1 MSLMASLENFFDEYL
16 FKPLFDEGISDLYQ
30 DSVFETIYE
39 EGIEPVL
46 DYELYRAGSGEL
58 SAGRPVTI
66 GSIAKGFAGGFLNI
80 GTGQGGSGI
89 YNAGRP
95 YQAPPI
101 KKVSA
106 SPSKVQ
112 KGLGVFKPT
121 PINLAKDFGVT
132 NGVKAGLYKATLAD
146 VPSVKNFVTQLTKTA
161 NRRAGVRNKLGSQ
174 SIKGTKKR
182 TSLPRTPKPKYFG
195 L

>member
-1 MSLMASLENFFDEYL
+1 MSLLASLENFFNEYI
-16 FKPLFDEGISDLYQ
+16 FEPLFDEGISDLYEDSILQ
-30 DSVFETIYE
+30 DIVQYPIYDRNTDLTGSPIFMRGTDPDPLTVGQVF
-39 EGIEPVL
+39 
-46 DYELYRAGSGEL
+46 
-58 SAGRPVTI
+58 
-66 GSIAKGFAGGFLNI
+66 KGFAGGFLNI
-80 GTGQGGSGI
+80 GSGPGGSGI
-89 YNAGRP
+89 YDAGKP
-95 YQAPPI
+95 YQAPPV

-146 VPSVKNFVTQLTKTA
+146 VPTVKNFVTQLTKTA

-182 TSLPRTPKPKYFG
+182 TSLPYAPKPKYFG
-195 L
+195 

>member
-1 MSLMASLENFFDEYL
+1 MSLMTSIENFFDEYL
-16 FKPLFDEGISDLYQ
+16 FKPLFEEGISDLY
-30 DSVFETIYE
+30 E
-39 EGIEPVL
+39 
-46 DYELYRAGSGEL
+46 
-58 SAGRPVTI
+58 
-66 GSIAKGFAGGFLNI
+66 GSILQDIVEYPIYDRNTDLTGSPIFMRGTDPDPLTVGQVFKGFAGGFLNI
-80 GTGQGGSGI
+80 GSGQGGSGI
-89 YNAGRP
+89 YDAGRP

-121 PINLAKDFGVT
+121 TVDLASNFGVT
-132 NGVKAGLYKATLAD
+132 NAVKANLYKATLSD

-174 SIKGTKKR
+174 TMKGTKKR
-182 TSLPRTPKPKYFG
+182 TSLPYTQKPRYFG
-195 L
+195 